1 MLLEWSNGQVTVECS
16 KSLADEKAMEQYLI
30 GPGVHNH
37 VMLHTMHQLSLL
49 ETQVTA
55 AMVRQWRARLK
66 RFLLRV
72 PDAARASF
80 HCSHTCLFWMPPAQR
95 ATVIDS
101 AAAAIHEA
109 LEIRLNPGFFHETSV
124 KYFKLQLTPLEYYA
138 IFGPLIGHSVVYS
151 IPKNSSNRVA
161 VACHRFTTAT
171 SLRLLLRREVVAKYK
186 EAANEEAVWICKLQL
201 EHTQGLR

>member
-16 KSLADEKAMEQYLI
+16 KSLADKKAMEQYLI

-95 ATVIDS
+95 AAVIDT

-124 KYFKLQLTPLEYYA
+124 KYFKLRLARLNTTPCLGPSLGIQLSTQYPKIAATAWLLLATGSQQPLRCGCCYGGRWWRSTKRRQMKRQCGSA
-138 IFGPLIGHSVVYS
+138 
-151 IPKNSSNRVA
+151 SSNWS
-161 VACHRFTTAT
+161 T
-171 SLRLLLRREVVAKYK
+171 LKD
-186 EAANEEAVWICKLQL
+186 
-201 EHTQGLR
+201 